1 MRPQA
6 ILACALSLTA
16 LVALPAAQADPV
28 TDNLPS
34 CTAALNDE
42 GTTGAGCRLASTCY
56 AVMWGYHT
64 EFLTVGGGSSCSGGV
79 WVNPNESP
87 EDPVPSYIG
96 DVCLTVADFC

>member
-1 MRPQA
+1 MRPLA
-6 ILACALSLTA
+6 LPACAFLLTA
-16 LVALPAAQADPV
+16 LALLPAAAADPV
-28 TDNLPS
+28 SENLPS

-79 WVNPNESP
+79 WVNPNEEP
-87 EDPVPSYIG
+87 EDPVISYIG
-96 DVCLTVADFC
+96 DVCLSVANLC